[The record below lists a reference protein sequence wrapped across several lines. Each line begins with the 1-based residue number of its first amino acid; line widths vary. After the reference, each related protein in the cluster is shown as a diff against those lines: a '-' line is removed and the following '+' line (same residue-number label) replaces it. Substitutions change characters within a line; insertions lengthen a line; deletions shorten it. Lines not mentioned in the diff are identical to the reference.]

1 MKTFR
6 ALALLACLAFAPAA
20 LAQQPVVFAG
30 SSLKS
35 VLDEAAQSF
44 SPPPRLSYGGSL
56 TLARQIE
63 QGAPADVF
71 CAADSESMDY
81 AAQRK
86 LIDASSRVDLV
97 SNSLVVVAHRNSPLQ
112 ELALT
117 PQAFAKALGGGRLSL
132 GHVESVPAGKYARAA
147 LESTGLWETVRQ
159 RLAMSENV
167 RAALLYVSRDEA
179 PLGIVYA
186 SDAHAERQV
195 KVVARF
201 PNNSYPR
208 IVYPCALVAGAKNRA
223 AANAFLDS
231 LQTDAGRALFAKHG
245 FKAN

>member
-1 MKTFR
+1 MKNFR
-6 ALALLACLAFAPAA
+6 AFALFACLTLPQAA
-20 LAQQPVVFAG
+20 LAQQAVVFAG

-56 TLARQIE
+56 TLARQID
-63 QGAPADVF
+63 QGAPADLF
-71 CAADSESMDY
+71 CAADAESMDY

-86 LIDASSRVDLV
+86 LIDHSTRVDLA
-97 SNSLVVVAHRNSPLQ
+97 SNALVVVTHRNSLLQ

-117 PQAFAKALGGGRLSL
+117 PQAFMKALGDGRLSL
-132 GHVESVPAGKYARAA
+132 GHVASVPAGKYARAA
-147 LESTGLWETVRQ
+147 LESTGLWEAVRAQ
-159 RLAMSENV
+159 LAMSENV

-186 SDAHAERQV
+186 SDAQAERQV

-201 PNNSYPR
+201 PANSHPR
-208 IVYPCALVAGAKNRA
+208 IVYPCALVAGAKNSVA
-223 AANAFLDS
+223 AKAFLDS
-231 LQTDAGRALFAKHG
+231 LQTEAGRALFAKHG

>member
-1 MKTFR
+1 MKTLP
-6 ALALLACLAFAPAA
+6 ALAFLACLAFVQTAA
-20 LAQQPVVFAG
+20 AQQPVVFAG
-30 SSLKS
+30 ASLKS
-35 VLDEAAQSF
+35 ALDEAAQSF
-44 SPPPRLSYGGSL
+44 SPSPRLSYGGSL

-63 QGAPADVF
+63 QGAPADLF

-112 ELALT
+112 DLAFT
-117 PQAFAKALGGGRLSL
+117 PEAFVKALGDGRLSL

-147 LESTGLWETVRQ
+147 LESTGLWEAVRQ
-159 RLAMSENV
+159 HLAMSENV
-167 RAALLYVSRDEA
+167 RAALLYVSRNEA

-186 SDAHAERQV
+186 SDAQAEPQV

-201 PNNSYPR
+201 PAGSHPR
-208 IVYPCALVAGAKNRA
+208 IVYPCALVAGAKNSA
-223 AANAFLDS
+223 AARAFLEYLQKDS
-231 LQTDAGRALFAKHG
+231 SRALFAKHG
-245 FKAN
+245 FVAN

>member
-6 ALALLACLAFAPAA
+6 ALALLACLVLPQAVA
-20 LAQQPVVFAG
+20 AQQPLVFAG
-30 SSLKS
+30 ASLKS
-35 VLDEAAQSF
+35 ALDEAAQRF

-86 LIDASSRVDLV
+86 LIDPASRVDV
-97 SNSLVVVAHRNSPLQ
+97 ASNLLVVVAHRNAPLQ
-112 ELALT
+112 ELALE
-117 PQAFAKALGGGRLSL
+117 PAAFAKALGDGRLSL
-132 GHVESVPAGKYARAA
+132 GHVASVPAGKYARAA
-147 LESTGLWETVRQ
+147 LESAGLWGAVQ
-159 RLAMSENV
+159 SRLAMSENV
-167 RAALLYVSRDEA
+167 RAALLYVARDEA

-186 SDAHAERQV
+186 SDAQAEPRV
-195 KVVARF
+195 KVVAHF
-201 PNNSYPR
+201 PATSHPR
-208 IVYPCALVAGAKNRA
+208 IVYPCALVADAKNRA
-223 AANAFLDS
+223 AAQAFLTF

-245 FKAN
+245 FKSN